1 MSSTEKGER
10 EKLLL
15 KRKAYLA
22 ARDIVTALRVFL
34 EMLQIICI
42 EFHKAIQE
50 TGSSHQK
57 SIISYENI
65 DSILGVLPSFML
77 LLKSRILAN
86 VERRLAT
93 ESNFTIADI
102 FIQNWRILKLHLT
115 LDQEITT
122 QIYRLDKC
130 IRNYPRFRKA
140 LRQFEQL
147 KGNTLKNM
155 MNALQPFQQFNR
167 YRLLLRIYLNYLDES
182 TDEYQAMNRV
192 LEAMTSAFILEINS
206 RKEEVCYHSYKT
218 NELNK

>member
-1 MSSTEKGER
+1 MSSTEKGEI
-10 EKLLL
+10 ENLLL

-34 EMLQIICI
+34 EMLQVICI
-42 EFHKAIQE
+42 EFQKAIQE
-50 TGSSHQK
+50 ISSSHQK
-57 SIISYENI
+57 AIISYENI

-77 LLKSRILAN
+77 ILKSRILAN

-115 LDQEITT
+115 LDQEITA

-130 IRNYPRFRKA
+130 IRNYPRFRKG

-155 MNALQPFQQFNR
+155 MNALQPFHQFNR

-206 RKEEVCYHSYKT
+206 RKEEVCYYSYKT
-218 NELNK
+218 N